1 MTGPEAKQLLNKY
14 DQGNCTAEEKALVE
28 RWYLSES
35 YKQTVP
41 EDQDQDDFAAE
52 KIQMWFEISEMSGI
66 ENKNKVSRVILWGT
80 SIAAAVLITI
90 SVGSNFFKTN
100 EPELVVKET
109 KPRVYDINPGGNKA
123 VLTLADGTKIV
134 LDDAV
139 NGTIAEQGGIN
150 ISKSTDGSII
160 YDMPE
165 LVGNNSEAVL
175 FNTIE
180 TPKGGKY
187 QIILPDGSKVWLNS
201 VSSLRFP
208 AIFNGNERNVEL
220 KGEAFFEVAKYTNK
234 PFIVKTND
242 MKVIVTGTQFN
253 VMAYS
258 DENYSATTLVEGSVN
273 VSNLNSNIVLKP
285 GEQVVSNEGAKL
297 SKSLADV
304 EQNIAWKN
312 GLFQFNDTDMRTVMN
327 QISRWYDVSVEYKGL
342 VPEKHFGGYISRDSK
357 LSQVLKML
365 ELSGVKF
372 KIEEKKIIVLP

>member
-1 MTGPEAKQLLNKY
+1 MTGPEAKQLLKKY
-14 DQGNCTAEEKALVE
+14 NQGNCTAKEKALVE

-35 YKQTVP
+35 SKQSLS
-41 EDQDQDDFAAE
+41 EDREDDYSAE
-52 KIQMWFEISEMSGI
+52 KIQMWYEISEMSGI
-66 ENKNKVSRVILWGT
+66 ENKSKTSRIILWGT
-80 SIAAAVLITI
+80 SIAAAVLIAI
-90 SVGSNFFKTN
+90 SFGSNFFKAN
-100 EPELVVKET
+100 EPELVQTERTPK
-109 KPRVYDINPGGNKA
+109 VYDKNPGGNKA
-123 VLTLADGTKIV
+123 VLTLADGSRIV

-150 ISKSTDGSII
+150 ISKAADGSII
-160 YDMPE
+160 YDMPQMAE
-165 LVGNNSEAVL
+165 NNSATVL

-208 AIFNGNERNVEL
+208 AIFKGKERNVEL
-220 KGEAFFEVAKYTNK
+220 TGEAFFEVAKNIDK

-242 MKVIVTGTQFN
+242 MNVFVTGTQFN

-258 DENYSATTLVEGSVN
+258 DENYSATTLVEGSVH
-273 VSNLNSNIVLKP
+273 VSNLNSKLVLMP
-285 GEQVVSNEGAKL
+285 GEQVVSNVGSKL
-297 SKSLADV
+297 SKSIADV

-327 QISRWYDVSVEYKGL
+327 QISRWYDVSIEYKGA

>member
-1 MTGPEAKQLLNKY
+1 MTGPEAKQLLKKY
-14 DQGNCTAEEKALVE
+14 NQGNCTAEEKALVE

-35 YKQTVP
+35 SKQTLP
-41 EDQDQDDFAAE
+41 EDQESDYTAE
-52 KIQMWFEISEMSGI
+52 KIQMWHEISEMSGI
-66 ENKNKVSRVILWGT
+66 ENKSKISRIILWGA
-80 SIAAAVLITI
+80 SIAAAILITI
-90 SVGSNFFKTN
+90 SIGSNFFKAN
-100 EPELVVKET
+100 EPELVQTES
-109 KPRVYDINPGGNKA
+109 KPKIFDKNPGGNKA
-123 VLTLADGTKIV
+123 VLTLADGTKIL
-134 LDDAV
+134 LDDAM

-150 ISKSTDGSII
+150 ISKAADGSII

-165 LVGNNSEAVL
+165 MAANSSETVL

-208 AIFNGNERNVEL
+208 AIFSVNERSVEL
-220 KGEAFFEVAKYTNK
+220 TGEAFFDVAKNIDK
-234 PFIVKTND
+234 PFIVKTKD
-242 MKVIVTGTQFN
+242 MKVFVTGTQFN

-273 VSNLNSNIVLKP
+273 VSNPNSNIVLKP

-297 SKSLADV
+297 SKSIADV

-312 GLFQFNDTDMRTVMN
+312 GLFQFNDSGMRTVMN
-327 QISRWYDVSVEYKGL
+327 QISRWYDVSIEYKGS
-342 VPEKHFGGYISRDSK
+342 VPEKRFGGYISRDSK

-365 ELSGVKF
+365 EISGVKF

>member
-1 MTGPEAKQLLNKY
+1 MTGPEARELLKKY
-14 DQGNCTAEEKALVE
+14 NQGICASEEKALVE

-35 YKQTVP
+35 SKQSGF
-41 EDQDQDDFAAE
+41 EDQDDFAAE
-52 KIQMWFEISEMSGI
+52 KIQMWYEISEMSGI
-66 ENKNKVSRVILWGT
+66 EKRKKSSKIILWGS
-80 SIAAAVLITI
+80 SIAAAVALIVFSI
-90 SVGSNFFKTN
+90 GSNFYKQDQAEIVVN
-100 EPELVVKET
+100 EASPK
-109 KPRVYDINPGGNKA
+109 VYDKDPGGNKA
-123 VLTLADGTKIV
+123 VLTLADGSKIV

-139 NGTIAEQGGIN
+139 NGTIAKQGGIR
-150 ISKSTDGSII
+150 ISKAADGSII

-165 LVGNNSEAVL
+165 LAELKTGTT
-175 FNTIE
+175 FYNTIE

-208 AIFNGNERNVEL
+208 AVFNGKERNVEL
-220 KGEAFFEVAKYTNK
+220 TGEAFFEVAKNKEK
-234 PFIVKTND
+234 PFMVKTNA
-242 MKVIVTGTQFN
+242 MSVMVTGTQFN

-258 DENYSATTLVEGSVN
+258 DEKYTATTLVEGSVN
-273 VSNLNSNIVLKP
+273 VSNKTSNMVLRP

-297 SKSLADV
+297 SKNIVDV

-312 GLFQFNDTDMRTVMN
+312 GLFQFSNSDMRTVMN
-327 QISRWYDVSVEYKGL
+327 QISRWYDVTIEYKSS
-342 VPEKHFGGYISRDSK
+342 VPEKHFGGYISRESK

>member
-1 MTGPEAKQLLNKY
+1 MTGPEAKLLLKKY
-14 DQGNCTAEEKALVE
+14 NQGNCTAEEKALVE

-35 YKQTVP
+35 SKQTLS

-52 KIQMWFEISEMSGI
+52 KIQMWYEISEMSGI
-66 ENKNKVSRVILWGT
+66 ENKSKISRIILWGT

-90 SVGSNFFKTN
+90 SVGSNFFNTN
-100 EPELVVKET
+100 ETKLVLKET
-109 KPRVYDINPGGNKA
+109 RPGVYDKNPGGNKA
-123 VLTLADGTKIV
+123 VLTLADGTKII

-139 NGTIAEQGGIN
+139 NGTIAKQGGIN
-150 ISKSTDGSII
+150 ISKAADGSII

-165 LVGNNSEAVL
+165 MAGNNSETAL
-175 FNTIE
+175 FNKIE

-208 AIFNGNERNVEL
+208 AIFNGSERNVEL
-220 KGEAFFEVAKYTNK
+220 TGEAFFEVAKNINK

-242 MKVIVTGTQFN
+242 MNVFVTGTQFN

-258 DENYSATTLVEGSVN
+258 DENYSATTLVEGSVH

-285 GEQVVSNEGAKL
+285 GEQVISNEGAKL
-297 SKSLADV
+297 SKSIADV

-312 GLFQFNDTDMRTVMN
+312 GLFQFNDSDMRTVMN
-327 QISRWYDVSVEYKGL
+327 QISRWYDVSIEYKGA

>member
-1 MTGPEAKQLLNKY
+1 MTGPEAKQLLKKY
-14 DQGNCTAEEKALVE
+14 NQGNCTTEEKALVD

-35 YKQTVP
+35 SKQNLP
-41 EDQDQDDFAAE
+41 EDQDQDDFTAE
-52 KIQMWFEISEMSGI
+52 KIQMWYEINKMSGI
-66 ENKNKVSRVILWGT
+66 ENKSRISRIILWGT
-80 SIAAAVLITI
+80 SIAAAVLIMI
-90 SVGSNFFKTN
+90 SIGSNFLNTSKPKLVLN
-100 EPELVVKET
+100 EP
-109 KPRVYDINPGGNKA
+109 KPRVYDKNPGGNKA

-139 NGTIAEQGGIN
+139 SGTIARQGRIN
-150 ISKSTDGSII
+150 ISKAADGSII

-165 LVGNNSEAVL
+165 IAENGSEKIL

-208 AIFNGNERNVEL
+208 AKFNGKERNVEL
-220 KGEAFFEVAKYTNK
+220 TGEAFFDVAKNINK

-242 MKVIVTGTQFN
+242 MNVFVTGTQFN

-258 DENYSATTLVEGSVN
+258 DENYSSTTLVEGSVH
-273 VSNLNSNIVLKP
+273 VSNLNSKVVLKP
-285 GEQVVSNEGAKL
+285 GEQVVSNVGAKL
-297 SKSLADV
+297 SKSIADV

-312 GLFQFNDTDMRTVMN
+312 GLFQFNDSDMRTVMN
-327 QISRWYDVSVEYKGL
+327 QISRWYDVTIEYKGA
-342 VPEKHFGGYISRDSK
+342 VPEKYFGGYISRDSK

-372 KIEEKKIIVLP
+372 RIEEKKIIVLP

>member
-1 MTGPEAKQLLNKY
+1 MTGPEAKQLLEKY
-14 DQGNCTAEEKALVE
+14 NQGICTAEEKALVE

-35 YKQTVP
+35 SRQSLP
-41 EDQDQDDFAAE
+41 ENQDQDDFTAE
-52 KIQMWFEISEMSGI
+52 KIQMWYEISEMSGI
-66 ENKNKVSRVILWGT
+66 ENKSRISRIILWGT

-90 SVGSNFFKTN
+90 SVGSNFFNTR
-100 EPELVVKET
+100 ET
-109 KPRVYDINPGGNKA
+109 KLVLKEAGPRVYDKNPGGNKA

-139 NGTIAEQGGIN
+139 NGTIASQGGIN
-150 ISKSTDGSII
+150 ISKAADGSII

-165 LVGNNSEAVL
+165 MADNGSETAL

-208 AIFNGNERNVEL
+208 AIFNGKERNVEL
-220 KGEAFFEVAKYTNK
+220 IGEAYFDVAKNASK

-242 MKVIVTGTQFN
+242 MNVVVTGTQFN

-258 DENYSATTLVEGSVN
+258 DENYSSATLVEGSVN

-297 SKSLADV
+297 SKSIADV

-312 GLFQFNDTDMRTVMN
+312 GLFQFNDSDIRTVMN
-327 QISRWYDVSVEYKGL
+327 QISRWYDVSIEYKGA

>member
-1 MTGPEAKQLLNKY
+1 MTGPEAKQLLKKY
-14 DQGNCTAEEKALVE
+14 NQGNCTVEEKALVE

-35 YKQTVP
+35 SKQTLP
-41 EDQDQDDFAAE
+41 EDQDQEDFAAE
-52 KIQMWFEISEMSGI
+52 KIQMWYEISEMSGI
-66 ENKNKVSRVILWGT
+66 ENKSKISRIILWGT

-90 SVGSNFFKTN
+90 SVGSNFFKSN
-100 EPELVVKET
+100 ETKLVLKET
-109 KPRVYDINPGGNKA
+109 RPRVYDKNPGGNKA

-150 ISKSTDGSII
+150 ISKAADGSII
-160 YDMPE
+160 YDIPE
-165 LVGNNSEAVL
+165 MAGNNAETVL

-208 AIFNGNERNVEL
+208 AIFSGKERNVEL
-220 KGEAFFEVAKYTNK
+220 TGEAFFEVAKNIDK
-234 PFIVKTND
+234 PFIVKTKD
-242 MKVIVTGTQFN
+242 MNVFVTGTQFN

-258 DENYSATTLVEGSVN
+258 DENFSATTLVEGSVH
-273 VSNLNSNIVLKP
+273 VSNLKSNIVLKP

-297 SKSLADV
+297 SKSIADV

-312 GLFQFNDTDMRTVMN
+312 GLFQFNDSDMRTVMN
-327 QISRWYDVSVEYKGL
+327 QISRWYDVSVEYKGS